1 MKLSFNSSFFVIVY
15 SATIYEKPLNESIQR
30 LFSVLSYNSP

>member
-1 MKLSFNSSFFVIVY
+1 MKLSFNSSFFVISD
-15 SATIYEKPLNESIQR
+15 SATIYEKPLNESLQR